1 MPANFSARAFLWI
14 GISLLVGSAL
24 LQAALD
30 FLFRMAGSQI
40 LQSLVNSWWYS
51 VLDVTR
57 ALFVP
62 LGPLMLAAFFV
73 ARAIERS
80 SEAPSAVAPGAVA
93 TNTAV
98 PSTAVPSTAV
108 PSTAVPSTAVPSTAV
123 PSTAVPLASAP
134 RTTAVWVFGAGVALT
149 LFGILVAGS
158 LDSWLIALNA
168 QGRTS
173 LALDAVNLV
182 VVPLRTVV
190 LPLGLALLP
199 AAALVKK
206 IESRHPVTTA
216 AEAPAE

>member
-14 GISLLVGSAL
+14 GVSLMAGSAL

-30 FLFRMAGSQI
+30 FLFRMAGSDI
-40 LQSLVNSWWYS
+40 LQSMVNSWWYS

-57 ALFVP
+57 ALLVP

-73 ARAIERS
+73 ARAIEHNTD
-80 SEAPSAVAPGAVA
+80 VAGPPVP
-93 TNTAV
+93 NTAAPDPAV
-98 PSTAVPSTAV
+98 PGTAVSGTAV
-108 PSTAVPSTAVPSTAV
+108 SGTAA
-123 PSTAVPLASAP
+123 LHASAP
-134 RTTAVWVFGAGVALT
+134 RTTAVWVFGAGVVLT
-149 LFGILVAGS
+149 LFGVLVAGY
-158 LDSWLIALNA
+158 LDSWLVALNA

-199 AAALVKK
+199 ASALVKK
-206 IESRHPVTTA
+206 LESR
-216 AEAPAE
+216 PAVATGARPATE